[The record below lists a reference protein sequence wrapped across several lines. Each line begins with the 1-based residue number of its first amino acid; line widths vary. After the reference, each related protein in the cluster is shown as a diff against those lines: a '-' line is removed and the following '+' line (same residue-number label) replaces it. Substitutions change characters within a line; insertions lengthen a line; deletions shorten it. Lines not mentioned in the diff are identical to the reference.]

1 MAIRHGSSVEINLDS
16 SSARATSL
24 KAHVYDIIGKRLI
37 LSQTSPPIRPSHV
50 ESTLYI
56 SYISKEGTS
65 ARRLGFSAKLTGLSK
80 DYKLSSE
87 FCVPALIVEMKSEPK
102 QISLRK
108 GFRIRPPG
116 GSGISLTIGEGECE
130 IVDISLSGVRFVQ
143 GCALNSIEPA
153 DRLECRLNIDG
164 QSFPVEAKGIRV
176 SQISSLTHVAAV
188 FLDLGRELQTVLSKK
203 ILMLERKQL
212 SRGL

>member
-1 MAIRHGSSVEINLDS
+1 MAIRHGTIVEINLDS

-24 KAHVYDIIGKRLI
+24 KARIYDVIGKRFI

-50 ESTLYI
+50 ESTIYI
-56 SYISKEGTS
+56 SYISKEGTT
-65 ARRLGFSAKLTGLSK
+65 ARRLGFSATLSGLSK

-87 FCVPALIVEMKSEPK
+87 VYVPALIVEMKSDPK

-116 GSGISLTIGEGECE
+116 GSGISLTIGGRECE

-143 GCALNSIEPA
+143 GFFLNSIEPA
-153 DRLECRLNIDG
+153 NWLECRLTIDG
-164 QSFPVEAKGIRV
+164 QSYSVEAKIIRV
-176 SQISSLTHVAAV
+176 SQISSSTHVAAAFV
-188 FLDLGRELQTVLSKK
+188 EVRNDLQTVLSRK